1 MSCFKL
7 LLKHLKNIAL
17 LLESAGAA
25 AEGWESLQ
33 PLQQDTG

>member
-25 AEGWESLQ
+25 AEG
-33 PLQQDTG
+33 